1 MAYKDSCP
9 AFVAECF
16 ALRTAIH
23 FAHLS
28 SKSYAE
34 HVALGDFYDELL
46 TLTDKYAEV
55 YMGLTKQVPV
65 TGWPSTDIPSGTP
78 VAMLEEFLEDIAE
91 EEGENSD
98 HQSLLNILA
107 EMEELTAQ
115 TLYKLRNLK

>member
-1 MAYKDSCP
+1 MSYSCP
-9 AFVAECF
+9 TFIAECF

-28 SKSYAE
+28 SKSYSE
-34 HVALGDFYDELL
+34 HVALDEFYTGLL
-46 TLTDKYAEV
+46 SLTDKYAEV
-55 YMGLTKQVPV
+55 YMGLTRQVPI
-65 TGWPSTDIPSGTP
+65 TGWPDVDKPTGTP
-78 VAMLEEFLEDIAE
+78 VEMLEEFLEDIAE
-91 EEGENSD
+91 EEDEDSD

>member
-1 MAYKDSCP
+1 MASSCP
-9 AFVAECF
+9 TFVAEAF

-28 SKSYAE
+28 SKSYSE
-34 HVALGDFYDELL
+34 HIALNEFYDGILELA
-46 TLTDKYAEV
+46 DKYAEV

-65 TGWPSTDIPSGTP
+65 ASWPRVELPTGTP
-78 VAMLEEFLEDIAE
+78 AEMLEEFLEDIE
-91 EEGENSD
+91 EEEEEDSD

-115 TLYKLRNLK
+115 TLYKLKNLK

>member
-1 MAYKDSCP
+1 MASKSCP
-9 AFVAECF
+9 TFVAECF
-16 ALRTAIH
+16 ALRTATH

-34 HVALGDFYDELL
+34 HMALGDFYDSL
-46 TLTDKYAEV
+46 TDLTDKYAEV
-55 YMGLTKQVPV
+55 YMGLTKQVPF
-65 TGWPSTDIPSGTP
+65 TGWPDVSLPRSSP
-78 VAMLEEFLEDIAE
+78 VEMLEDFLDKIEYEEAEDSE
-91 EEGENSD
+91 

>member
-1 MAYKDSCP
+1 MARNDSCP

-16 ALRTAIH
+16 ALRTAVH

-34 HVALGDFYDELL
+34 HIALNEFYDGILE
-46 TLTDKYAEV
+46 LTDKYAEV

-65 TGWPSTDIPSGTP
+65 SGWPATELPTGTP

-91 EEGENSD
+91 EEDEDSD

-115 TLYKLRNLK
+115 TLYKLKNLK

>member
-1 MAYKDSCP
+1 MAQDSCP
-9 AFVAECF
+9 KFVAECF

-28 SKSYAE
+28 SKSYSE
-34 HVALGDFYDELL
+34 HIALNEFYDTLL

-55 YMGLTKQVPV
+55 YMGFEGQVPFSKWPAV
-65 TGWPSTDIPSGTP
+65 DLPTGSPIT
-78 VAMLEEFLEDIAE
+78 MLEEFLEDIGE
-91 EEGENSD
+91 EEDEDSD
-98 HQSLLNILA
+98 RQSLLNILA